1 MAETLLGTKEMEKLS
16 RAEELLESALMKC
29 TKAQNCGQDVDS
41 LISTHNEIAKQLQSI
56 RSNYFAES
64 DKNRSD

>member
-1 MAETLLGTKEMEKLS
+1 MAETLLGKREMEKLIK
-16 RAEELLESALMKC
+16 AEELLESALSKC

-41 LISTHNEIAKQLQSI
+41 LISTHNEISRQLQSI

-64 DKNRSD
+64 EQNRSD